1 MTITQTSFQAHITI
15 VLNKYTASVSLYE
28 IRDYYY
34 ILRVAISLD

>member
-1 MTITQTSFQAHITI
+1 MTITQTASQAHITT
-15 VLNKYTASVSLYE
+15 VLSKYTASVFLYE